1 MPLLRILF
9 VYLQKPK
16 HCIDMEKNEI
26 INKPKDEVT
35 NKPKEIKIEISCEI
49 VDDGKTPKIKYVN
62 RAATVA
68 FWSFVLMIVG
78 SFLFPVYAI
87 IPAAVCAIAFLKAV
101 DKVTDRD
108 AFPEKYE

>member
-1 MPLLRILF
+1 
-9 VYLQKPK
+9 
-16 HCIDMEKNEI
+16 MEKNEI
-26 INKPKDEVT
+26 INKPKDEVTNKPKDEVT